1 MKLLLL
7 LNLKFKYSGLIIN
20 KDFIIIFVQIII
32 MLKTGIII
40 EAILS
45 NDNQY
50 SNITINRIGKNNTGD
65 EWVQNRSNDEVLLVD
80 LEDYVSL
87 LTEGITTVILSAHD
101 LNLKDSAAFFRETL
115 TKLENAFVTP
125 AFTKTTIEPGDKKYF
140 TK

>member
-1 MKLLLL
+1 
-7 LNLKFKYSGLIIN
+7 
-20 KDFIIIFVQIII
+20 

-115 TKLENAFVTP
+115 TKLENSFVTP
-125 AFTKTTIEPGDKKYF
+125 VFTKTTIEPGDKKYF